1 MVIADLNMPR
11 MGGME
16 LFREINKRENLKNIP
31 YLLISCEERIER
43 LEGLSKAGINDY
55 LLKPFIAN
63 ALKARIKSLFNSA

>member
-1 MVIADLNMPR
+1 MPR

-43 LEGLSKAGINDY
+43 LEGLLKAGINDY